1 MSKYP
6 ESEKLCSPDV
16 GILRQFM
23 EWLTEEREKPIELYF
38 WESPDD
44 NHPSICFD
52 KPEDL
57 IMEYL
62 GIDQKK
68 LENER
73 RAMLDEM
80 NKEKT

>member
-1 MSKYP
+1 MAKYP
-6 ESEKLCSPDV
+6 ESEKLRSPDV

-23 EWLTEEREKPIELYF
+23 EWLTEERDKPIELYF

-68 LENER
+68 LEHER
-73 RAMLDEM
+73 RAMVEEM
-80 NKEKT
+80 RS